1 MDCSH
6 TEVDIFCLCEALKV
20 WACGDGVGQQLRTVY
35 ESSAY
40 LSNGLLPPG
49 LPSKR
54 EFMIN
59 SLSLKIL
66 FLYGNLQIKFEDLS
80 TFKGFQISLKPR
92 LFCLLYFDLLSYCM
106 TYTCV
111 YVYMYSRP
119 RLYVCV
125 FTRICMY
132 MYVHIHAC
140 TCRFILV

>member
-1 MDCSH
+1 MVMVLVNNFGQFTSH
-6 TEVDIFCLCEALKV
+6 LLIFL
-20 WACGDGVGQQLRTVY
+20 TVY
-35 ESSAY
+35 FHQAYPQKES
-40 LSNGLLPPG
+40 L
-49 LPSKR
+49 
-54 EFMIN
+54 IN